1 MTAAWPGLRTAASPP
16 TPRRQTGADLHV
28 HTTHSDGVCSP
39 CEVVIAAAG
48 AGLAAL
54 AITDHD
60 TVSALPVARP
70 EAARLGLELVAGAEL
85 TCELNGREV
94 HLLAHFFREDDPSL
108 LAALGRLRAGRG
120 PRLQAMAEKLRD
132 HGLVL
137 DLEALRQCFPR
148 AVLGRRHAAMYLAR
162 TGQVASVR
170 AVFTSLLGDGC
181 PACVPKPRLDVF
193 QAIGLIR
200 GAGGVAGFAHP
211 PYNLRAETLGQLA
224 AAGLGA
230 IEVAGPG
237 IANRLGRRFRAWA
250 DEFDLV
256 PIAGSDFHAA
266 DRPGRWV
273 GSITTPTADVERL
286 RRARPATPSSAR
298 PAESIEFNRVD
309 DEPGKTRNHLKNPR

>member
-1 MTAAWPGLRTAASPP
+1 MTAGLPGLRTVPSPLA
-16 TPRRQTGADLHV
+16 PRLQAGADLHV
-28 HTTHSDGVCSP
+28 HTTHSDGLCSP

-48 AGLAAL
+48 AGLAVL

-60 TVSALPVARP
+60 TVSALAIARP

-94 HLLAHFFREDDPSL
+94 HLLGHFLGDDDPSL
-108 LAALGRLRAGRG
+108 LAALGWLRAGRG

-137 DLEALRQCFPR
+137 DLDALRQSFPR
-148 AVLGRRHAAMYLAR
+148 AVLGRHHAARYLAR

-170 AVFTSLLGDGC
+170 EVFASFLGDGC

-193 QAIGLIR
+193 KAIGLIR
-200 GAGGVAGFAHP
+200 GAGGVAGLAHP
-211 PYNLRAETLGQLA
+211 PYDLRAETLGQLA

-237 IANRLGRRFRAWA
+237 ISNHLGRRFGAWA
-250 DEFDLV
+250 DEFHLV
-256 PIAGSDFHAA
+256 PIAGSDFHAP

-273 GSITTPTADVERL
+273 GSITTPPADLERL
-286 RRARPATPSSAR
+286 RRRRARPANPSSDSL
-298 PAESIEFNRVD
+298 AES
-309 DEPGKTRNHLKNPR
+309 LKF

>member
-1 MTAAWPGLRTAASPP
+1 MTAGLPGLRTVPSPLA
-16 TPRRQTGADLHV
+16 PRLQAGADLHV
-28 HTTHSDGVCSP
+28 HTTHSDGLCSP

-48 AGLAAL
+48 AGLATL

-60 TVSALPVARP
+60 TVSALAIARP

-94 HLLAHFFREDDPSL
+94 HLLGHFLGDDDPSL
-108 LAALGRLRAGRG
+108 LAALGWLRAGRG

-137 DLEALRQCFPR
+137 DLDALRQSFPR
-148 AVLGRRHAAMYLAR
+148 AVLGRHHAARYLAR

-170 AVFTSLLGDGC
+170 EVFASFLGDGC

-193 QAIGLIR
+193 KAIGLIR
-200 GAGGVAGFAHP
+200 GAGGVTGLAHP
-211 PYNLRAETLGQLA
+211 PYDLRAETLGQLA

-237 IANRLGRRFRAWA
+237 ISNHLGRRFGAWA
-250 DEFDLV
+250 DEFHLV
-256 PIAGSDFHAA
+256 PIAGSDFHAP
-266 DRPGRWV
+266 DR
-273 GSITTPTADVERL
+273 
-286 RRARPATPSSAR
+286 
-298 PAESIEFNRVD
+298 
-309 DEPGKTRNHLKNPR
+309 

>member
-1 MTAAWPGLRTAASPP
+1 MTAGLPGLRTVPSPLA
-16 TPRRQTGADLHV
+16 PRLQAGADLHV
-28 HTTHSDGVCSP
+28 HTTHSDGLCSP

-60 TVSALPVARP
+60 TVSALAIARP

-94 HLLAHFFREDDPSL
+94 HLLGHFLGDDDPSL
-108 LAALGRLRAGRG
+108 LAALGWLRAGRG

-137 DLEALRQCFPR
+137 DLDALRQSLSPR
-148 AVLGRRHAAMYLAR
+148 CAGPPSCRPIPGADRSGRQRARGVCKLPGRWLPGLCAQAAA
-162 TGQVASVR
+162 
-170 AVFTSLLGDGC
+170 GC
-181 PACVPKPRLDVF
+181 LQGHRPDS
-193 QAIGLIR
+193 
-200 GAGGVAGFAHP
+200 GAGGVAGLAHP
-211 PYNLRAETLGQLA
+211 PYDLRAETLGQLA

-237 IANRLGRRFRAWA
+237 ISNHLGRRFRAWA
-250 DEFDLV
+250 DEFHLV
-256 PIAGSDFHAA
+256 PIAGSDFHAP

-273 GSITTPTADVERL
+273 GSITTPPADLERL
-286 RRARPATPSSAR
+286 RRRRARPANPSSDSL
-298 PAESIEFNRVD
+298 AES
-309 DEPGKTRNHLKNPR
+309 LKF

>member
-1 MTAAWPGLRTAASPP
+1 MTAGSSGLRTVPSPLAHRP
-16 TPRRQTGADLHV
+16 QAGADLHL
-28 HTTHSDGVCSP
+28 HTTHSDGLCSP
-39 CEVVIAAAG
+39 CEVVIAAAS

-60 TVSALPVARP
+60 TVSALPIARP

-94 HLLAHFFREDDPSL
+94 HLLGHFLDDDDSSL
-108 LAALGRLRAGRG
+108 LAALGRIRAGRG
-120 PRLQAMAEKLRD
+120 LRLQAMAEKLRD
-132 HGLVL
+132 HGLIL
-137 DLEALRQCFPR
+137 DLDALRQCFPH
-148 AVLGRRHAAMYLAR
+148 AVLGRRHAAMHLAR

-170 AVFTSLLGDGC
+170 DVFASFLGDGC

-211 PYNLRAETLGQLA
+211 PYDLRAEILGQLV

-237 IANRLGRRFRAWA
+237 TSNRLGRRFRAWA
-250 DEFDLV
+250 DEFQLV

-273 GSITTPTADVERL
+273 GSITTPSADLERL
-286 RRARPATPSSAR
+286 RRARPANPSSDS
-298 PAESIEFNRVD
+298 PAESI
-309 DEPGKTRNHLKNPR
+309 KS